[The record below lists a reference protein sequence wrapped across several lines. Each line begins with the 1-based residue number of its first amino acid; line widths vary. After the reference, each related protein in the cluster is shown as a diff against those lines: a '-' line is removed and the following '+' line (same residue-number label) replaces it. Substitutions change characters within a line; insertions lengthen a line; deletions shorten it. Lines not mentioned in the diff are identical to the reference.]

1 MGCQR
6 DQLVGALKEG
16 LGLGSGV
23 CAPMELKK
31 KGGSVEL
38 CFHAKGSE
46 WLSGKQKLSSKE
58 VENLRQGQDGS
69 EGKGT

>member
-6 DQLVGALKEG
+6 DQLVGALKGG

-31 KGGSVEL
+31 KGGSVEQ
-38 CFHAKGSE
+38 CVCTKGSE
-46 WLSGKQKLSSKE
+46 RLSGK
-58 VENLRQGQDGS
+58 
-69 EGKGT
+69 

>member
-31 KGGSVEL
+31 KGGSMEL

-46 WLSGKQKLSSKE
+46 WLSGK
-58 VENLRQGQDGS
+58 
-69 EGKGT
+69 

>member
-23 CAPMELKK
+23 CAPTELKK

-38 CFHAKGSE
+38 CFRTKGSE
-46 WLSGKQKLSSKE
+46 WLSGK
-58 VENLRQGQDGS
+58 
-69 EGKGT
+69 